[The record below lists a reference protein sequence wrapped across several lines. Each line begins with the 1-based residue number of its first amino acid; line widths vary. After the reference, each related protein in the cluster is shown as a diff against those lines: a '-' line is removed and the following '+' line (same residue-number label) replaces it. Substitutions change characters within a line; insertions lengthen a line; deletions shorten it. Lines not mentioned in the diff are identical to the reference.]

1 MANTYFQFKQFTVH
15 QAHSAMKVC
24 TDACL
29 FGAWLAKDTA
39 INNGENIL
47 DIGTGTGL
55 LSLMVAQ
62 SIFAD
67 KKSFGANITA
77 VEIELAAA
85 GEAKSNFESSPWKQ
99 NLNVVHSP
107 IQTFCKFENELES
120 PNPSEKTYDCI
131 ISNPPF
137 FEGDLHSPIANKN
150 IALHSTA
157 LPWQELINEV
167 VRLLKQDGYYYV
179 LIPAIRSYTMQKLAA
194 QHNLKLLEEVVVF
207 NAEKQ
212 KPFRVIQKFKSTLEN
227 AAEIKRSNFIIKDKE
242 NKYTENFS
250 KLLSPYYLHL

>member
-1 MANTYFQFKQFTVH
+1 
-15 QAHSAMKVC
+15 MKVC

-29 FGAWLAKDTA
+29 FGAWLAQDKA
-39 INNGENIL
+39 IKNGEAIL

-62 SIFAD
+62 SIFTD
-67 KKSFGANITA
+67 NQTFGANITG
-77 VEIELAAA
+77 VEIESAAA
-85 GEAKSNFESSPWKQ
+85 KEAKSNFESSPWKQ

-107 IQTFCKFENELES
+107 IQTFHKFESENES
-120 PNPSEKTYDCI
+120 TNTSKKTYDCI

-137 FEGDLHSPIANKN
+137 FEGDLQSPNANKN

-157 LPWQELINEV
+157 LPWEELIGNV
-167 VRLLKQDGYYYV
+167 VRLLKQDGHYYV
-179 LIPAIRSYTMQKLAA
+179 LIPAIRAYTMQKLAA
-194 QHNLKLLEEVVVF
+194 HHNLKLLEEVVVF

-227 AAEIKRSNFIIKDKE
+227 VEEIKRSNFIIKDKE
-242 NKYTENFS
+242 NKYTENFT